1 MTLGILKSHSDLLWN
16 LYFHSRNRAGAMLCP
31 YRNVKSFPTS
41 YWWKVFIQHLSD
53 VMFCL
58 CYLLSVMEDRQHLA
72 TCQESP
78 MRSVLDW
85 NSLLLLKAG
94 HYAVKNTAEPACIW
108 CQSILGGNNPFKSFF
123 FYVLSK
129 EWSQNIPNFRRIL
142 YIQNNIPSWT
152 FHWWSWVFYIHSKC
166 ISFLMC

>member
-1 MTLGILKSHSDLLWN
+1 MPLGTLKFHSDLLWN

-53 VMFCL
+53 LMFCL
-58 CYLLSVMEDRQHLA
+58 CYLFSVMEDRQHLA

-94 HYAVKNTAEPACIW
+94 HYAVKNAAEPACIW
-108 CQSILGGNNPFKSFF
+108 CQSTLGGNNPFKSFF
-123 FYVLSK
+123 LMYYLRNEARIYQISGEYCTYRIIYPLELSIDDPESSTFIASVLA
-129 EWSQNIPNFRRIL
+129 F
-142 YIQNNIPSWT
+142 
-152 FHWWSWVFYIHSKC
+152 
-166 ISFLMC
+166 